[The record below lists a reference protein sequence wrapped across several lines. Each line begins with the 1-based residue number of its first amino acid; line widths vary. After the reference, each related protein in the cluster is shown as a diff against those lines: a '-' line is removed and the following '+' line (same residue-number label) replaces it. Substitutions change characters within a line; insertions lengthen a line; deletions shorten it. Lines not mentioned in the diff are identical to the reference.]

1 MNEKI
6 SETAIRQDK
15 INLLK
20 RKIKDEIKEY
30 ETNVKLNI
38 KILLEDDDLN
48 YEVWKHYI
56 DMAFFL
62 EKLKYFVDSEK
73 SFWSIIARDYKTDTV
88 IYVISL
94 DDIDIWLQEDYNFV
108 HSLFFCVE
116 NVLGQL
122 DFILTDKFLGTQL
135 ISVFERVLYSK
146 SKEKIMNQK

>member
-1 MNEKI
+1 MKKN
-6 SETAIRQDK
+6 SEIAVRQGK

-56 DMAFFL
+56 DMTFFL

-108 HSLFFCVE
+108 HSLFFLCRKCAWATR
-116 NVLGQL
+116 
-122 DFILTDKFLGTQL
+122 FHIH
-135 ISVFERVLYSK
+135 
-146 SKEKIMNQK
+146 

>member
-1 MNEKI
+1 M
-6 SETAIRQDK
+6 
-15 INLLK
+15 
-20 RKIKDEIKEY
+20 
-30 ETNVKLNI
+30 KLNI

-56 DMAFFL
+56 DMTFFL

-108 HSLFFCVE
+108 HSLFFLCRKCAWATR
-116 NVLGQL
+116 
-122 DFILTDKFLGTQL
+122 FHIH
-135 ISVFERVLYSK
+135 
-146 SKEKIMNQK
+146 